1 MWTCQSCKADN
12 PDSATLCQSCGTRKP
27 SSASASSAPS
37 FFRHSSSSGSAQPTS
52 DARRKFEN
60 CLSINPTASALSIIG
75 TIEIIAALIMMIVA
89 FFVVNDMTDEVLLAV
104 LAAIAA
110 FITAVLPGILLKAL
124 ASIVQRT
131 DDTANLIKCKMEIE
145 LNAMEKQ

>member
-1 MWTCQSCKADN
+1 MWTCQSCKAEN
-12 PDSATLCQSCGTRKP
+12 PDSATVCQSCGSRKP
-27 SSASASSAPS
+27 AS
-37 FFRHSSSSGSAQPTS
+37 SSSSGAPSFYRHSASSGPVKSTS

-60 CLSINPTASALSIIG
+60 CLSRNATASALSIIG
-75 TIEIIAALIMMIVA
+75 TIEIIAAFILMIGA
-89 FFVVNDMTDEVLLAV
+89 YIAVNNMTDEVLLAI

-110 FITAVLPGILLKAL
+110 FITSVLPGILLKAL

-145 LNAMEKQ
+145 LSAMEKQ